1 MNVNE
6 LCDLSGRCNYTT
18 GASVNE
24 QQRQHGVS
32 SNFLWLAGIES
43 IAIVLWFFDRDGERL
58 RYEILR
64 DRVGNCYRLVIT
76 KPDGSESIEE
86 VDEPTALVQRS
97 VQLINSL
104 RHDGWR
110 VA

>member
-6 LCDLSGRCNYTT
+6 LCEPNGLCNYTT
-18 GASVNE
+18 RASASE
-24 QQRQHGVS
+24 QQRHHGLS
-32 SNFLWLAGIES
+32 SNFHCPAGIES
-43 IAIVLWFFDRDGERL
+43 IAIVIWFFDRNGERL
-58 RYEILR
+58 RYEITR
-64 DRVGNCYRLVIT
+64 DRVGNRYRLVIT
-76 KPDGSESIEE
+76 NPDGSESIEE

>member
-6 LCDLSGRCNYTT
+6 LCELSGRCNYTT
-18 GASVNE
+18 GASVSE
-24 QQRQHGVS
+24 QQRHPGVS
-32 SNFLWLAGIES
+32 SNFHCPAVIKSL
-43 IAIVLWFFDRDGERL
+43 AIVIWFFDRNGERL
-58 RYEILR
+58 RYEITR
-64 DRVGNCYRLVIT
+64 DRVGNRYRLVIT
-76 KPDGSESIEE
+76 NPDGSESIEE

>member
-18 GASVNE
+18 GASANE
-24 QQRQHGVS
+24 QQRQHGLS
-32 SNFLWLAGIES
+32 SNFHWLAGIES
-43 IAIVLWFFDRDGERL
+43 IAIVIWFFDRDGERL

-64 DRVGNCYRLVIT
+64 DRVGNRYRLVIT

>member
-1 MNVNE
+1 M
-6 LCDLSGRCNYTT
+6 
-18 GASVNE
+18 
-24 QQRQHGVS
+24 Q
-32 SNFLWLAGIES
+32 FPLAGRYRIQ
-43 IAIVLWFFDRDGERL
+43 AIVIWFFDRDGERL

-64 DRVGNCYRLVIT
+64 DRAGNRYRLVIT
-76 KPDGSESIEE
+76 QPDGSESIEE